1 MIAFLFTPIGRYI
14 AIALLILSVSG
25 GIYLKIRSDAVQ
37 EMEAAANEE
46 ILRRT
51 TNALR
56 SSDSIASNP
65 ERVRELDKDYC
76 RDC

>member
-14 AIALLILSVSG
+14 AIAILVLSISG

-46 ILRRT
+46 VLRRT

-65 ERVRELDKDYC
+65 ERVRELDKEYC

>member
-14 AIALLILSVSG
+14 AIAILVLSISG

-65 ERVRELDKDYC
+65 ERVRELDKEYC

>member
-14 AIALLILSVSG
+14 AIAILVLSISG